1 MQREARMTPNLQK
14 DRDLSREYLSKVI
27 TLLQQLSEEEGP
39 VIHQAAALIAEAVEN
54 GHNIFAFGC
63 THSSLPIQDLVY
75 RAGGFMLINPIFGPG
90 ISALD
95 VKPTTISSA
104 MEQMEGYARV
114 ILDNCPIKAGD
125 VLILVSVSGR
135 NAVPVELAMLARER
149 GIKVIGVTSREYS
162 QSVSSRHP
170 SGKKMHDFADIL
182 LDNKAPKG
190 DAVLEDP
197 GVPQRFNPVSG
208 VTSTALLQAL
218 VAAVIEEL
226 LERGITPPVF
236 LAANVD
242 GGKEYNAR
250 LMHQYRER
258 IFYV

>member
-1 MQREARMTPNLQK
+1 MTPNLQK
-14 DRDLSREYLSKVI
+14 NRDLSRQYLSKVI
-27 TLLQQLSEEEGP
+27 ALLQQLLDQEGP
-39 VIHQAAALIAEAVEN
+39 AIHQAAALIAEAVES

-75 RAGGFMLINPIFGPG
+75 RAGGFMLVNPIFGPG
-90 ISALD
+90 ITALD

-114 ILDNCPIKAGD
+114 ILDNSPIKAGD

-135 NAVPVELAMLARER
+135 NAVPVEMAMLARER
-149 GIKVIGVTSREYS
+149 GIKVIGVTSREYTEA
-162 QSVSSRHP
+162 VASRHP
-170 SGKKMHDFADIL
+170 SGKKMHDFADLI

-250 LMHQYRER
+250 LMQQYRER